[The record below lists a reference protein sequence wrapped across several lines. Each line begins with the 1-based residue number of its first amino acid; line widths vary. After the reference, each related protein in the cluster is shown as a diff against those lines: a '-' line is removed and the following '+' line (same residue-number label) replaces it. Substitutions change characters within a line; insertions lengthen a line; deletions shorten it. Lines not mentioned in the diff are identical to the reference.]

1 MTRFRRLDFR
11 RLMGSSLLVS
21 GILGLGLF
29 GLALSAVLRT
39 SVQSFLDVNARL
51 LLTADISLTS
61 YSRLVASDLEAVD
74 RHWRTTDETR
84 EIEFVTMAG
93 VVEASPQ
100 SADGRKQNSPDP
112 NTPSPR
118 GQLVEVHAVASN
130 FPLVGEFVTTSGRRP
145 KADIS
150 EASLWLSRDA
160 EMALQ
165 VKPGDRIRLGRS
177 EFRVESILEQ
187 SPGFSRAGFGFAP
200 RVYIREA
207 EAEGT
212 GLLDFGAQVYH
223 RVFRNLERLDDRPL
237 PASVSPQSPLNE
249 QVQNLLSNPDIFVR
263 TPGDSGRG
271 LERGTRSVTLFL
283 SLISSLLLGL
293 SGAAAFAIFRAQ
305 SFERLRTAGIASVFG
320 AATRSHVSAEFLRV
334 SFVVLVACVG
344 AQAASYLT
352 ARIAEP
358 SLQQLI
364 ARSTAG
370 EFRLLWPWQDFAVL
384 ALATWLGALAFL
396 LPFQQRFRNAR
407 LADLLADTVTRSD
420 AADAREPGA
429 RRMQLAALGLGLS
442 ALGLLSAWLLESAM
456 RGMWVALGLLALL
469 GIGDLLGRGAFAVL
483 GRALRWTG
491 SGWWRLLGLQLTR
504 ARFAVRLAF
513 LAIVLCSFAISLVGQ
528 SVQALQGD
536 LRELRAD
543 RVPDFFLFNI
553 PESELPVLSD
563 FAKERGTALDFVSP
577 MILARLEAKNGVAFT
592 DERFARFPVR
602 VTWREKLI
610 DSESL
615 VQGQALP
622 PRYEESQ
629 GRPKLSVEVEFA
641 ERSDFKIGDVLKFDV
656 QGVVME
662 AEIANLRRVKWTDFN
677 PNFFISFQAG
687 VLEDAPKTWLA
698 NLQVPDAQRGQWQG
712 ELIRRF
718 PDISVIDVGQ
728 TLGRIAQMLGALL
741 GPAGLSAALAVGFA
755 TLILLALIWFSAHSR
770 QAELQLFRVLGAD
783 PVRVRWLLTA
793 ELATASL
800 GGALLGASLGALA
813 SWWVSVAWFELAWSL
828 DLKLCLILIGA
839 AAAMGGALGRIMSW
853 RAERGLGNARRLV

>member
-61 YSRLVASDLEAVD
+61 YSRLVASDLAVVD
-74 RHWRTTDETR
+74 RYWRTTDETR

-93 VVEASPQ
+93 VVEASPHHGD
-100 SADGRKQNSPDP
+100 AGKGNSPDSSA
-112 NTPSPR
+112 PSPR

-130 FPLVGEFVTTSGRRP
+130 FPLVGEFVTSSGRRP
-145 KADIS
+145 KADIG
-150 EASLWLSRDA
+150 EGSLWLSRDA

-177 EFRVESILEQ
+177 EFRVETILEQ

-223 RVFRNLERLDDRPL
+223 RVFRNLERLDDRPF
-237 PASVSPQSPLNE
+237 PTAVSPKSPLNE
-249 QVQNLLSNPDIFVR
+249 QVQNLLNNPEIFVR

-305 SFERLRTAGIASVFG
+305 SYERLRTAGIASVFG
-320 AATRSHVSAEFLRV
+320 AATRSHVMAEFLRV
-334 SFVVLVACVG
+334 SFVVLIACIG
-344 AQAASYLT
+344 AQAASYFT
-352 ARIAEP
+352 ARMAEP

-396 LPFQQRFRNAR
+396 LPFQQRFRSAR

-469 GIGDLLGRGAFAVL
+469 VIGDLLGRGAFALL

-553 PESELPVLSD
+553 PESELPLLSE
-563 FAKERGTALDFVSP
+563 FAKERGTTLDFVSP

-622 PRYEESQ
+622 PRYDESQ

-698 NLQVPDAQRGQWQG
+698 NLQVPDAKRGQWQG

-793 ELATASL
+793 ELAMASL
-800 GGALLGASLGALA
+800 GGAVLGASLGALA

-828 DLKLCLILIGA
+828 DIKLCLILIGA
-839 AAAMGGALGRIMSW
+839 AAALGGALGRIMSW

>member
-1 MTRFRRLDFR
+1 
-11 RLMGSSLLVS
+11 
-21 GILGLGLF
+21 
-29 GLALSAVLRT
+29 
-39 SVQSFLDVNARL
+39 
-51 LLTADISLTS
+51 
-61 YSRLVASDLEAVD
+61 
-74 RHWRTTDETR
+74 
-84 EIEFVTMAG
+84 
-93 VVEASPQ
+93 
-100 SADGRKQNSPDP
+100 
-112 NTPSPR
+112 
-118 GQLVEVHAVASN
+118 
-130 FPLVGEFVTTSGRRP
+130 
-145 KADIS
+145 
-150 EASLWLSRDA
+150 
-160 EMALQ
+160 
-165 VKPGDRIRLGRS
+165 
-177 EFRVESILEQ
+177 
-187 SPGFSRAGFGFAP
+187 
-200 RVYIREA
+200 
-207 EAEGT
+207 
-212 GLLDFGAQVYH
+212 
-223 RVFRNLERLDDRPL
+223 
-237 PASVSPQSPLNE
+237 
-249 QVQNLLSNPDIFVR
+249 
-263 TPGDSGRG
+263 
-271 LERGTRSVTLFL
+271 
-283 SLISSLLLGL
+283 
-293 SGAAAFAIFRAQ
+293 
-305 SFERLRTAGIASVFG
+305 
-320 AATRSHVSAEFLRV
+320 
-334 SFVVLVACVG
+334 
-344 AQAASYLT
+344 
-352 ARIAEP
+352 
-358 SLQQLI
+358 
-364 ARSTAG
+364 
-370 EFRLLWPWQDFAVL
+370 
-384 ALATWLGALAFL
+384 
-396 LPFQQRFRNAR
+396 
-407 LADLLADTVTRSD
+407 
-420 AADAREPGA
+420 
-429 RRMQLAALGLGLS
+429 MQLAALGLGLS